1 MAAGAIRRYDA
12 TRVPREVGMFLYV
25 RKSFMIFKIVLAC
38 IAFLAAIIAL
48 LGTSQNS
55 LLLTQETGKQLGVV
69 MALVFGIITIV
80 EAFMVPPEAII
91 SDKIISGWKNRARYA
106 FANGRDAEE
115 RRIGRP
121 PAFSGTNQQKMASGS
136 GCPMEPGS
144 PRRDG
149 PARAGR
155 QTQPGAGRR
164 RTPALI
170 FAKAKQ
176 PGSSR
181 FAPGAR
187 QTITCLAIS

>member
-12 TRVPREVGMFLYV
+12 TRVPREGGMFLYV

-48 LGTSQNS
+48 LGT
-55 LLLTQETGKQLGVV
+55 
-69 MALVFGIITIV
+69 
-80 EAFMVPPEAII
+80 
-91 SDKIISGWKNRARYA
+91 RARYA

-136 GCPMEPGS
+136 GCPTEPGS

-187 QTITCLAIS
+187 QTITCSAIS